1 MTRENWLLTASVIWT
16 LMAACAVMLIVF
28 VL

>member
-1 MTRENWLLTASVIWT
+1 MTRENWLLTASLIWT
-16 LMAACAVMLIVF
+16 FMAVCTVMLIVF